1 MSLNQLFVFYFLFFI
16 LVFCI
21 LMVRFMNMSLPCLGC
36 FNTRDYNNNDTE
48 GFVFIYVCL
57 VSFVFNEL
65 AVSAW
70 FWARLLL
77 GNLLNL

>member
-1 MSLNQLFVFYFLFFI
+1 
-16 LVFCI
+16 
-21 LMVRFMNMSLPCLGC
+21 MVRFMNMSLPCLVS
-36 FNTRDYNNNDTE
+36 FNTRCYNNNDVE
-48 GFVFIYVCL
+48 SFFFIYVFL

-65 AVSAW
+65 AVSVW

>member
-1 MSLNQLFVFYFLFFI
+1 MIFI

-21 LMVRFMNMSLPCLGC
+21 LMVRFMNMSLPCLGG

-77 GNLLNL
+77 RNLLNL